1 VSSGE
6 KLLIVGPAWVGDMVM
21 AQSLYRLLEQR
32 DPRAEI
38 HVVAPGWSLPLLARM
53 PEVAAGIELPL
64 GHGDLGL
71 GVRRALG
78 ERLRGTHF
86 NRAIVLPRSLKAAL
100 VPFFAR
106 IPIRTGYRGEWRY
119 GLINDMR
126 LLDPARLNQTVL
138 RFLALGLDRDER
150 DLPAVPEPSLTVDVR
165 AADALLARL
174 ELPRDAEVAAL
185 MPGAEY
191 GPAKRWPLAYYAELA
206 ARLAGDGMHVWVLGS
221 AKESLLAERIQSHA
235 GARVF
240 NLCGRTTLTEAADLL
255 ARARVAVSN
264 DSGLMHVAAAV
275 GTHVVAIYGSSS
287 PTFTPALTRRKTV
300 LYRGLSCSPCFA
312 RECPLEHLNCLN
324 GIGVATVLDAVR
336 AVLATPPPPAQRD
349 ELPC

>member
-21 AQSLYRLLEQR
+21 AQSLYRLLKQR
-32 DPRAEI
+32 DSGVEI

-53 PEVAAGIELPL
+53 PEVARGIELPL
-64 GHGDLGL
+64 GHGDFGI

-78 ERLRGTHF
+78 KRLRGACF
-86 NRAIVLPRSLKAAL
+86 DRAIVLPRSLKAAL

-119 GLINDMR
+119 GVINDMR
-126 LLDPARLNQTVL
+126 PFDPARLDQTVL
-138 RFLALGLDRDER
+138 RFLALGLPRDER

-165 AADALLARL
+165 AAHALMERIA
-174 ELPRDAEVAAL
+174 LPRGADVAAL

-191 GPAKRWPLAYYAELA
+191 GPAKRWPLAHYAELA
-206 ARLAGDGMHVWVLGS
+206 ARLAGDGMDVWVLGS
-221 AKESLLAERIQSHA
+221 AKESPLAEQIQRHV

-240 NLCGRTTLTEAADLL
+240 NLCGQTSLTEAADLL
-255 ARARVAVSN
+255 AQARVAVSN

-287 PTFTPALTRRKTV
+287 PSFTPALTQRKTV

-312 RECPLEHLNCLN
+312 RDCPLQHLNCLH
-324 GIGVATVLDAVR
+324 GIGVATVLDAVH
-336 AVLATPPPPAQRD
+336 AACAMSSQPVARD
-349 ELPC
+349 DASC